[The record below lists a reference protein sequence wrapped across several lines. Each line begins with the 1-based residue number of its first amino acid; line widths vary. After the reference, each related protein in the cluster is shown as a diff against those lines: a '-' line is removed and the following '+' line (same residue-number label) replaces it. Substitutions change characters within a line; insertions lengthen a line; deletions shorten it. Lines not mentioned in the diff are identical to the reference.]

1 MENWVIFTFLYAIII
16 GFFYC
21 GKKKSIEKNS
31 VFEVLACFSLIAFI
45 LAALIS
51 KNVMDIE
58 LSNLLMIFG
67 KSFIIVI
74 AWIIS
79 LKALEKMPVS
89 LYSVLNL
96 SRIIFSIIMSVIFF
110 GEKITVTI
118 LIGVIIVL
126 VGLILV
132 NRNSGQKDNKE
143 TSLKAV
149 IMVLISCLLSS
160 VSAIIDKKVLLNITS
175 DQLQFWFLLF
185 STIMYW
191 LILLIRKRKID
202 FKNIKKNYWIIITA
216 ICLTIGDKFL
226 FMANEIPESKV
237 SIMTIIKQFSTIE
250 SIILGKIIFKEK
262 NVINKLLCS
271 VLIVVGIV
279 LTLI

>member
-16 GFFYC
+16 GFFHC

-31 VFEVLACFSLIAFI
+31 VYEVLACFSLIAFI

-149 IMVLISCLLSS
+149 IMVLISCLLNS

-237 SIMTIIKQFSTIE
+237 SIMTIIKQFSAIE

>member
-1 MENWVIFTFLYAIII
+1 MENWVILTFLYAIII
-16 GFFYC
+16 GVFHC
-21 GKKKSIEKNS
+21 GKKKAIEKNS
-31 VFEVLACFSLIAFI
+31 VYEVLACFSLIAFM
-45 LAALIS
+45 LSALIS

-58 LSNLLMIFG
+58 LSNVLIIFV
-67 KSFIIVI
+67 KSLIIVI

-96 SRIIFSIIMSVIFF
+96 SRIIFSVIMSVIFF
-110 GEKITVTI
+110 GERITVTI
-118 LIGVIIVL
+118 LLGIIIVL

-132 NRNSGQKDNKE
+132 NRNSSKKDNKE

-149 IMVLISCLLSS
+149 IMVVISCLLNSF
-160 VSAIIDKKVLLNITS
+160 SAIIDKKVLLNITS

-185 STIMYW
+185 LTIMYW
-191 LILLIRKRKID
+191 LILLFQKRKLN
-202 FKNIKKNYWIIITA
+202 FKNIKKNYWIIIIA

-237 SIMTIIKQFSTIE
+237 SIMTIVKQFSAIE
-250 SIILGKIIFKEK
+250 AIILGKIIFKEK
-262 NVINKLLCS
+262 NIINKLLCS
-271 VLIVVGIV
+271 LLIVVGIV

>member
-31 VFEVLACFSLIAFI
+31 VYEVLACFSLIAFI

-51 KNVMDIE
+51 KNVMNIE